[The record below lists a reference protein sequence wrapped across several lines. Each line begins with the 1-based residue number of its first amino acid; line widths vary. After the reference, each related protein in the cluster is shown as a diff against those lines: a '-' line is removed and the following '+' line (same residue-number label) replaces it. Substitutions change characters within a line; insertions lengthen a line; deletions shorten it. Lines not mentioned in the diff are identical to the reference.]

1 MKRYYSL
8 LLLFLL
14 SSFSVSAVL
23 KEKDLEQ
30 TLKVL
35 RAELENYRQ
44 EQDTIL
50 KWYGTISEKQHQQL
64 IATMRRSEQTAL
76 MLYSQKKNYTFDLSY
91 ACHEATE
98 QYKDFKKNVLPF
110 QSILDNY
117 KLEVDRYNNIIEVLE
132 SLPPRK
138 HALRGL
144 DSLARHR
151 RIHMNEE
158 GQLDSVPISVPR
170 ASQAMRA
177 SMRVLSDSARNV
189 FLLSQTSQAD
199 RDSCLALAHIIR
211 DHLIYLYNGV
221 SKDSEHYQFVEN
233 RLKKVNDYAM
243 ERYADIKDFIFVNG
257 SGSYISILSQFPFY
271 FQSAAND
278 VKDKYLPSRDD
289 SSRSQWRGVVVLALP
304 FFIFFYLILA
314 FLLSNFIIRVAMP
327 KKYKTRDFREKK
339 QYFILA
345 VSMILFSLV
354 LFLLRMFMTHNF
366 FLMAS
371 KLLLEYSGL
380 VATVMMSLLLR
391 AKSDQIKSCFLIYTP
406 ILLMGFIIIVFRIIF
421 ITNSVVSL
429 IFPPI
434 LLLFTI
440 WQWRCIHKHKKNVRF
455 SDVFYTL
462 ISFVVMLV
470 SCVASWYG
478 YSLLSV
484 QIFIWWIFQLMAIQ
498 AITCVYDLTLQY
510 ERKSLMTKVKQQ
522 NPSLSSEKVRKTV
535 YDMMHPT
542 KKTAGDNIFF
552 TWFYDLFVMTLVPV
566 FSVLSILFCLYLTS
580 SVFDLIDSAKELF
593 YINFINVQGVCELS
607 LWKISLI
614 SLIFFV
620 FRFVSY
626 VSKAFYKRYKVQN
639 NADLTEAN
647 ITLANNI
654 ISILVWG
661 FFFVFILVLLR
672 VPKSGISIVTAGLA
686 TGVGFA
692 LKDVL
697 ENFIYG
703 LSLMSGRIRVGDW
716 VECDGIRGK
725 VDSIT
730 YQSTQIETLD
740 GSVIAILNTSL
751 FNKSFKNLTKNHGYE
766 YVKISVGVS
775 YGADIEQVRNLLLA
789 SLSEL
794 KTMRLVDVPLVNKK
808 LVATDERTLVD
819 FDRGIRIYLDDF
831 GDNSLN
837 LVVGFWALVI
847 QKTYIASKV
856 KETIYKTLNDNNIE
870 IPFPQRTV
878 YIKELPKTV

>member
-542 KKTAGDNIFF
+542 KKTAGDNIFL

>member
-1 MKRYYSL
+1 
-8 LLLFLL
+8 
-14 SSFSVSAVL
+14 
-23 KEKDLEQ
+23 
-30 TLKVL
+30 
-35 RAELENYRQ
+35 
-44 EQDTIL
+44 
-50 KWYGTISEKQHQQL
+50 
-64 IATMRRSEQTAL
+64 
-76 MLYSQKKNYTFDLSY
+76 
-91 ACHEATE
+91 
-98 QYKDFKKNVLPF
+98 
-110 QSILDNY
+110 
-117 KLEVDRYNNIIEVLE
+117 
-132 SLPPRK
+132 
-138 HALRGL
+138 
-144 DSLARHR
+144 
-151 RIHMNEE
+151 
-158 GQLDSVPISVPR
+158 
-170 ASQAMRA
+170 
-177 SMRVLSDSARNV
+177 
-189 FLLSQTSQAD
+189 
-199 RDSCLALAHIIR
+199 
-211 DHLIYLYNGV
+211 
-221 SKDSEHYQFVEN
+221 
-233 RLKKVNDYAM
+233 
-243 ERYADIKDFIFVNG
+243 
-257 SGSYISILSQFPFY
+257 
-271 FQSAAND
+271 
-278 VKDKYLPSRDD
+278 
-289 SSRSQWRGVVVLALP
+289 
-304 FFIFFYLILA
+304 
-314 FLLSNFIIRVAMP
+314 
-327 KKYKTRDFREKK
+327 
-339 QYFILA
+339 
-345 VSMILFSLV
+345 
-354 LFLLRMFMTHNF
+354 
-366 FLMAS
+366 
-371 KLLLEYSGL
+371 
-380 VATVMMSLLLR
+380 
-391 AKSDQIKSCFLIYTP
+391 
-406 ILLMGFIIIVFRIIF
+406 
-421 ITNSVVSL
+421 
-429 IFPPI
+429 
-434 LLLFTI
+434 
-440 WQWRCIHKHKKNVRF
+440 
-455 SDVFYTL
+455 
-462 ISFVVMLV
+462 
-470 SCVASWYG
+470 
-478 YSLLSV
+478 
-484 QIFIWWIFQLMAIQ
+484 
-498 AITCVYDLTLQY
+498 
-510 ERKSLMTKVKQQ
+510 
-522 NPSLSSEKVRKTV
+522 
-535 YDMMHPT
+535 MHPT

-808 LVATDERTLVD
+808 LVARDERTLVD

>member
-1 MKRYYSL
+1 M
-8 LLLFLL
+8 LFLL